1 LRPDAA
7 AFAAIPAASLDRA
20 VMERSPDVAVVPA
33 AMGWSDL
40 GSWEA
45 IHAFGPADAA
55 GNVLAGDVVAPG
67 SRGCLVRSE
76 GPAVVA
82 LGVEDLV
89 IVATERAVLVV
100 PLKET
105 QRLQEALDA
114 LEARRRP

>member
-1 LRPDAA
+1 M
-7 AFAAIPAASLDRA
+7 PAASLDRA

-40 GSWEA
+40 GSWAA
-45 IHAFGPADAA
+45 IHAFGPADGA

-76 GPAVVA
+76 GPTVVA
-82 LGVEDLV
+82 LGVENLA

-100 PLKET
+100 PLDQT

-114 LEARRRP
+114 LEARRGRE